1 LFVSVGDR
9 RGWDRVEWALAD
21 TSAWSARVE
30 NDRETGRTLLAIFRD
45 LEDPRTDQ
53 GKRHLLEEIIVIASL
68 AVLSGADTW
77 ADIEDY
83 GEAKKAWLETFLGL
97 PHGIP
102 SHDTFGR
109 VFALIKPDEF
119 ERGFARWVEV
129 IRTRVSTGT
138 LPGQIAIDGKT
149 ARGSADRAKKLG
161 PLHMVSAWAVGER
174 LVLGQVATEKK
185 GNEVTAIPA
194 LLDALELE
202 GAVVTIDAIGCQ
214 KTIAAAVVDKRGDY
228 ILALKANHPTL
239 HAEVQALWELVET
252 DPEFADMERDVYE
265 TSERGHGREERRRVT
280 VVDEVELLE
289 SAAAWK
295 GLRSVAL
302 LEAWR
307 IVRGKESYERRY
319 YLTSLGRDGERI
331 GRAIRGHWGIENG
344 LHWCLDVTFRED
356 QSRVRTGHA
365 AENLARLRRMAL
377 NLLRHE
383 TTCKRGLKTKRARAG
398 WDDNYLLKVL
408 GL

>member
-1 LFVSVGDR
+1 VGN
-9 RGWDRVEWALAD
+9 D
-21 TSAWSARVE
+21 TDV
-30 NDRETGRTLLAIFRD
+30 GRTLLTIFRD
-45 LEDPRTDQ
+45 VEDPRTDQ
-53 GKRHLLEEIIVIASL
+53 GKRHLLEEIIVIAVL
-68 AVLSGADTW
+68 AVISGADTW
-77 ADIEDY
+77 TDIEDY
-83 GEAKKAWLETFLGL
+83 GEAKQSWLATFLRL

-102 SHDTFGR
+102 SHDTIGR

-119 ERGFARWVEV
+119 ETGFSRWVEL
-129 IRTRVSTGT
+129 IRNCVSPGT
-138 LPGQIAIDGKT
+138 LPEQIAIDGKT
-149 ARGSADRAKKLG
+149 ARRSADRAKKLG
-161 PLHMVSAWAVGER
+161 PLHMVSAWAVGEH

-185 GNEVTAIPA
+185 SNEVKAIPA
-194 LLDALELE
+194 LLDAIEVA
-202 GAVVTIDAIGCQ
+202 GAVVTIDAQGCQ
-214 KTIAAAVVDKRGDY
+214 KTIAAAIVDKGGDY

-265 TSERGHGREERRRVT
+265 TNERGHGREERRRVT

-289 SAAAWK
+289 SGAMWK

-307 IVRGKESYERRY
+307 VIGGKESYERRY
-319 YLTSLGRDGERI
+319 YLTSLPRAAERI

-344 LHWCLDVTFRED
+344 LHWCLDVTFGED
-356 QSRVRTGHA
+356 QSRVRMGHA

-377 NLLRHE
+377 TLLRQE